1 MDIQALIWITIWAIS
16 MITVVV
22 ATHYHMTRFAAFADV
37 ISTMAQRQA
46 LSALTTNGYQSS
58 SSSTE
63 SAGAGISSSGV
74 SIPNW
79 NQLDDPLPDG
89 AQDPFSTSDCGE
101 ECVAECVFGARGVTV
116 SAGDVRFALGGSSRP
131 GWTTSADLIQAFD
144 YYGMRSKA
152 LAMSAGD
159 LWKATSSSVS
169 SGQPVILLGNWLG
182 PGPLHWIV
190 AVRTAGL
197 VLVCNDPWGGQTKLL
212 VYSDFSRNASG
223 QAVIVQE
230 TMSHHK

>member
-1 MDIQALIWITIWAIS
+1 MDTQALIWIFAWAIS

-22 ATHYHMTRFAAFADV
+22 ATHYHLNRLAVFADV
-37 ISTMAQRQA
+37 ISKLVQRQA
-46 LSALTTNGYQSS
+46 LSALTMSGYQSS

-63 SAGAGISSSGV
+63 SVGAGTSSSGV

-89 AQDPFSTSDCGE
+89 AQDQFATSDCGE

-144 YYGMRSKA
+144 YYGMRA
-152 LAMSAGD
+152 TAVGMNAGD
-159 LWKATSSSVS
+159 LWTATSSSVS

-190 AVRTAGL
+190 AVRFTGL
-197 VLVCNDPWGGQTKLL
+197 VLVCNDPWQGKTRLL
-212 VYSDFSRNASG
+212 TYSDFSRNSSG
-223 QAVIVQE
+223 QAVIVKE
-230 TMSHHK
+230 AMNHHK